1 MLSAGFRFDFQSQS
15 LSLKTK
21 LGELSRD
28 AITGL
33 AWEEGSIGPPS

>member
-1 MLSAGFRFDFQSQS
+1 MLSAAFRFDFQSQN
-15 LSLKTK
+15 LKTK